1 MTFRV
6 RWRILYCMHRVTA
19 KKKRIPVGF
28 TLIEL
33 LVVIAIITLLSAM
46 LIPALGKAFATAKS
60 TEDKTRVK
68 GIHAAMLL
76 DATGNEGHLPLPSS
90 VGNEHPTIAHD
101 FSNTTAN
108 LMSMMVARKYFNS
121 DFVISP
127 VETNENVRDIDE
139 EDLVYDFIG
148 VDGETVFWDDQF
160 NADISS
166 ASATNLV
173 HNSYAHQALCGERIR
188 LKWHSGATVSDLILS
203 NRGPENSVNADG
215 SLLFDAESN
224 TLGFHGEK
232 TLWKGAIVSGD
243 GSTRIAQSYLPDG
256 IAYQPLD
263 GSPLGPDNIFLTDW
277 TDIPVSFP
285 DKGLFS
291 GDNYMVISTQN
302 EMNQTTGNIDFTAVW
317 D

>member
-1 MTFRV
+1 
-6 RWRILYCMHRVTA
+6 MHRLKV
-19 KKKRIPVGF
+19 KKRHIPVGF
-28 TLIEL
+28 TLVEL
-33 LVVIAIITLLSAM
+33 LVVIAIIILLSAM

-68 GIHAAMLL
+68 GIHAALLL
-76 DATGNEGHLPLPSS
+76 DATGNEGRLPLPSD

-108 LMSMMVARKYFNS
+108 LMSMMVARNYF
-121 DFVISP
+121 DTGFVVSP
-127 VETNENVRDIDE
+127 VETNANVRDIDE

-160 NADISS
+160 NADIST
-166 ASATNLV
+166 ASATNV
-173 HNSYAHQALCGERIR
+173 AHNSYAHQALCGQRIR
-188 LKWHSGATVSDLILS
+188 LKWHSGSTASDLILS
-203 NRGPENSVNADG
+203 NRGPESSVNADG
-215 SLLFDAESN
+215 SLLFDSESN
-224 TLGFHGEK
+224 SLGFHGEK
-232 TLWKGAIVSGD
+232 TLWNGAIVSGD
-243 GSTRIAQSYLPDG
+243 GSTRIAKSYLPEG

-277 TDIPVSFP
+277 TDVQVSFP
-285 DKGLFS
+285 DQGLFS

-302 EMNQTTGNIDFTAVW
+302 ELNPATGNIDFTAVW